1 MSNRRIAGNAAV
13 VVLVVLAL
21 IAIAFW
27 GGLHFGKGDDGDGT
41 TGTEV
46 APAVQQQTP
55 SLSPDRFSIV
65 VEEDQIMV
73 DGKVVALGDVVA
85 LAQKDGRP
93 IRIFWKRART
103 GAESGLKEA
112 LSEAGLSYDEDSLD

>member
-1 MSNRRIAGNAAV
+1 MSDRRIAGNAAV
-13 VVLVVLAL
+13 VVLIVLAL

-27 GGLHFGKGDDGDGT
+27 GGLRFGEGGGGDGT
-41 TGTEV
+41 GGTEIAPV
-46 APAVQQQTP
+46 ATPQAVALPQ
-55 SLSPDRFSIV
+55 DRFSIV
-65 VEEDQIMV
+65 VEEDQIMI
-73 DGKVVALGDVVA
+73 DGQVVAVEDVVV

-103 GAESGLKEA
+103 GAESGLKQA